1 MFLLGAGYLV
11 LTEAHPCQKT
21 YPVLVRKNKMDLMAK
36 LLALEQAKRTT
47 KETAET
53 IKVGLKLFRTLF
65 KPGSFAWEHNLHNF
79 IHDL

>member
-1 MFLLGAGYLV
+1 
-11 LTEAHPCQKT
+11 
-21 YPVLVRKNKMDLMAK
+21 MAK